1 MDVDHELEMSL
12 SCRNILVLLL
22 NEFRLNYKATQVRN
36 NTCSTM
42 GKDVLSIRAA
52 EHWLNC
58 FQNGNCELD
67 DLPRLILLLD
77 VAELL
82 RTQNPLWKSALAI
95 SHR

>member
-1 MDVDHELEMSL
+1 MDVDDGLEMSL
-12 SCRNILVLLL
+12 SCRDILVRLL
-22 NEFRLNYKATQVRN
+22 NEFRLNHKATQARN

-42 GKDVLSIRAA
+42 GQDVLSIRAA

-67 DLPRLILLLD
+67 DLPHLNLWLN
-77 VAELL
+77 VAGLL
-82 RTQNPLWKSALAI
+82 RMQNPLIKSALTI